1 MKPRTPKCI
10 LGRTVPTEMDAEAV
24 KRQGWQDQRIL
35 VVRLDDPRLDFVL
48 RQMVQ
53 TLGDTLYGRH

>member
-1 MKPRTPKCI
+1 MKPRAPKCI
-10 LGRTVPTEMDAEAV
+10 LGRTVPVEMDAEAV
-24 KRQGWQDQRIL
+24 KRAGWCDQKIL

-53 TLGDTLYGRH
+53 QIGETLYGRP